1 MSLLHKYDNWE
12 DLVFLSSFIINW
24 LNTSQVLLNVEPE
37 TPQSFLLNFFLLSR
51 DPSVVGSLDFWFKL
65 HTAAASRIQEW
76 LDHRQEV
83 QRALE
88 IANKENEARTT
99 LAEVQLLKG

>member
-1 MSLLHKYDNWE
+1 MKSIAALHCLTQDVQHSTRYPKTHVGGP
-12 DLVFLSSFIINW
+12 DLDY
-24 LNTSQVLLNVEPE
+24 
-37 TPQSFLLNFFLLSR
+37 FFLLSR

>member
-1 MSLLHKYDNWE
+1 MKFYF
-12 DLVFLSSFIINW
+12 V
-24 LNTSQVLLNVEPE
+24 TGSQKE
-37 TPQSFLLNFFLLSR
+37 
-51 DPSVVGSLDFWFKL
+51 PSVVGSLDFWFKL

-88 IANKENEARTT
+88 AANKENEARSS
-99 LAEVQLLKG
+99 LAEVQLLKGMICLLTEWQ

>member
-12 DLVFLSSFIINW
+12 DSVFVPS
-24 LNTSQVLLNVEPE
+24 NTRQVLLNVEPE
-37 TPQSFLLNFFLLSR
+37 SPQHFFIILLLPR